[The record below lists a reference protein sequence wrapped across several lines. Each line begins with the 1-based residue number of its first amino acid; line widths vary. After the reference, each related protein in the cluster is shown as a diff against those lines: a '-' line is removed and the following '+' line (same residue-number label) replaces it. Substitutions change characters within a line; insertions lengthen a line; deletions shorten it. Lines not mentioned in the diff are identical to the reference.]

1 MPAHTSDFSLH
12 MKGLFQTILVQQ
24 QIISELCKSQCSTAV
39 DELAREIAYPL
50 NDMLA
55 ENQDNP
61 TDYKNNSDIHPRL
74 NAIWELMPIDEVNNS
89 DRNVSIPYASSETTA
104 RGIENQRYKNRE
116 FLRHRTFCA
125 NLLSNILAKPALFT
139 EAQLEMT
146 LSVLR
151 ALFFGS
157 SVSLEGSDLTLKKVR
172 LLFPFENFSSI
183 HTKHTFIHLHKP
195 YNLPSVI
202 EPVLDGSSFITY

>member
-1 MPAHTSDFSLH
+1 
-12 MKGLFQTILVQQ
+12 
-24 QIISELCKSQCSTAV
+24 
-39 DELAREIAYPL
+39 
-50 NDMLA
+50 MLA

-74 NAIWELMPIDEVNNS
+74 NAIWELMPIDENNNT

-104 RGIENQRYKNRE
+104 RGIENQRHTNRE

-157 SVSLEGSDLTLKKVR
+157 YVSLEGSDLTLKKV
-172 LLFPFENFSSI
+172 
-183 HTKHTFIHLHKP
+183 
-195 YNLPSVI
+195 
-202 EPVLDGSSFITY
+202 